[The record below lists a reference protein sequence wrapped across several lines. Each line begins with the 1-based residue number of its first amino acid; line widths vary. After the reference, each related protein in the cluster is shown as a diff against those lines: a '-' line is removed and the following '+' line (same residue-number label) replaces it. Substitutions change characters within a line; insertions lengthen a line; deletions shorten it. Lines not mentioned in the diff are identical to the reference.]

1 MAGTARLVPT
11 DIGSN
16 ALKQSSVISHKMTLV
31 IIGVSSFFAL
41 MTMAAQL
48 FWNYQ
53 DGVEG
58 SNRRLHEYVE
68 ANLPGMAQ
76 AIWDVDH
83 KLLRDILIGIGM
95 QPYVSG
101 ASLSSADG
109 IALQVGKNQAL
120 DNEIFLFPIIYRQ
133 QQIGELKVQR
143 SRNQLYYEL
152 WRQMILIVVGNGL
165 KTLLMIYVILTL
177 VRSLVTGR
185 LAALAAYVNR
195 IDLGQPRKVPLPNEV
210 GAANQDEIGSVA
222 RAIEQMYRRIRTD
235 FARKRW
241 QQRHLTRGQRQLS
254 EQVEFS
260 HKELAWQARANE
272 LLADLSL
279 QFLKVQPGDVDQAL
293 ADVGRQIAEL
303 FAVERVTLLEIKE
316 QQLCYRSVWSRRDDL
331 LSSSYIDISELNRFS
346 EQLNTRHM
354 IVVEDVETLQ
364 SDDSAE
370 YRLLKQLQLRSL
382 ALFAITDGQ
391 DLLGILS
398 LSNSQSP
405 KLWPQSRR
413 AMLTQFAA
421 ALNELLVRERRDL
434 QMLGLQRELLGLNHK
449 LKQLSETDE
458 LTGLANR
465 RPFTESLAR
474 LLASKE
480 EGALIMLDVDHFKAF
495 NDCFGHPA
503 GDRVLQRLAQAMR
516 KALPERALLARVG
529 GEEFALVLP
538 GVDRRQAEGVAETLL
553 TQVRELQI
561 THGSAPAGIVTI
573 SLGLALLTQNTRD
586 LSEVIR
592 VADKALYQA
601 KHQGRNT
608 WEGANKSEM

>member
-1 MAGTARLVPT
+1 M
-11 DIGSN
+11 
-16 ALKQSSVISHKMTLV
+16 KQSSVISHKMTLV

-41 MTMAAQL
+41 VTMAAQL

-109 IALQVGKNQAL
+109 IALQVGNNQAQ
-120 DNEIFLFPIIYRQ
+120 DNETFLFPIIYRQ

-195 IDLGQPRKVPLPNEV
+195 IDLGQPRKVPLPDAV
-210 GAANQDEIGSVA
+210 GAENQDEIGSVA

-241 QQRHLTRGQRQLS
+241 QQRHLARGQRQLS
-254 EQVEFS
+254 ELVELS

-279 QFLKVQPGDVDQAL
+279 QFLKLQPGEVNQAL

-303 FAVERVTLLEIKE
+303 FAVERVALLEIKE
-316 QQLCYRSVWSRRDDL
+316 QQLCYRSVWSRRGDPQA
-331 LSSSYIDISELNRFS
+331 SRYIDISELNRFS
-346 EQLNTRHM
+346 EQLNSRQM
-354 IVVEDVETLQ
+354 MVVEDVETLRPEA
-364 SDDSAE
+364 DAE

-382 ALFAITDGQ
+382 ALFAITDGH
-391 DLLGILS
+391 DLLGVLS
-398 LSNSQSP
+398 LSNGQSP
-405 KLWPQSRR
+405 QPWPQSRR

-474 LLASKE
+474 LLASE
-480 EGALIMLDVDHFKAF
+480 EAGALIMLDVDHFKAF
-495 NDCFGHPA
+495 NDSFGHPA
-503 GDRVLQRLAQAMR
+503 GDSVLQRLAQTMQ
-516 KALPERALLARVG
+516 KALPESALLARVG

-538 GVDRRQAEGVAETLL
+538 GVDRRQAKDLAETLL
-553 TQVRELQI
+553 NRVRALQI
-561 THGSAPAGIVTI
+561 SHAASPAGIVTI
-573 SLGLALLTQNTRD
+573 SIGLALLPRDEQD

-601 KHQGRNT
+601 KHLGRNT
-608 WEGANKSEM
+608 WFLAE

>member
-41 MTMAAQL
+41 VTMAAQL

-109 IALQVGKNQAL
+109 IALQVGNNQAQ
-120 DNEIFLFPIIYRQ
+120 DNETFLFPIIYRQ

-195 IDLGQPRKVPLPNEV
+195 IDLGQPRKVPLPDAV
-210 GAANQDEIGSVA
+210 GAENQDEIGSVA

-241 QQRHLTRGQRQLS
+241 QQRHLARGQRQLS
-254 EQVEFS
+254 ELVELS

-279 QFLKVQPGDVDQAL
+279 QFLKLQPGEVNQAL

-303 FAVERVTLLEIKE
+303 FAVERVALLEIKE
-316 QQLCYRSVWSRRDDL
+316 QQLCYRSVWSRRGDPQA
-331 LSSSYIDISELNRFS
+331 SRYIDISELNRFS
-346 EQLNTRHM
+346 EQLNSRQM
-354 IVVEDVETLQ
+354 MVVEDVETLRPEA
-364 SDDSAE
+364 DAE

-382 ALFAITDGQ
+382 ALFAITDGH
-391 DLLGILS
+391 DLLGVLS
-398 LSNSQSP
+398 LSNGQSP
-405 KLWPQSRR
+405 QPWPQSRR

-474 LLASKE
+474 LLASE
-480 EGALIMLDVDHFKAF
+480 EAGALIMLDVDHFKAF
-495 NDCFGHPA
+495 NDSFGHPA
-503 GDRVLQRLAQAMR
+503 GDSVLQRLAQTMQ
-516 KALPERALLARVG
+516 KALPESALLARVG

-538 GVDRRQAEGVAETLL
+538 GVGRRQAKDLAEILL
-553 TQVRELQI
+553 NRVRALQI
-561 THGSAPAGIVTI
+561 SHAASPAGIVTI
-573 SLGLALLTQNTRD
+573 SLGLALLPRDEQD

-601 KHQGRNT
+601 KHLGRNT
-608 WEGANKSEM
+608 WFLAE

>member
-1 MAGTARLVPT
+1 M
-11 DIGSN
+11 
-16 ALKQSSVISHKMTLV
+16 KQSSVISHKMTLV

-41 MTMAAQL
+41 MTMVAQL

-58 SNRRLHEYVE
+58 GNRRLNEYVE
-68 ANLPGMAQ
+68 ANLPGIAQ

-101 ASLSSADG
+101 ASLSSVDG
-109 IALQVGKNQAL
+109 ITLQVGNNQAQ
-120 DNEIFLFPIIYRQ
+120 DNETFLFPIIYRQ

-279 QFLKVQPGDVDQAL
+279 QFLKVQPGDVNQAL

-316 QQLCYRSVWSRRDDL
+316 QQLCYRSVWSRRGKPH
-331 LSSSYIDISELNRFS
+331 SSSYIDISELN
-346 EQLNTRHM
+346 
-354 IVVEDVETLQ
+354 
-364 SDDSAE
+364 
-370 YRLLKQLQLRSL
+370 
-382 ALFAITDGQ
+382 
-391 DLLGILS
+391 
-398 LSNSQSP
+398 
-405 KLWPQSRR
+405 
-413 AMLTQFAA
+413 
-421 ALNELLVRERRDL
+421 
-434 QMLGLQRELLGLNHK
+434 
-449 LKQLSETDE
+449 
-458 LTGLANR
+458 
-465 RPFTESLAR
+465 
-474 LLASKE
+474 
-480 EGALIMLDVDHFKAF
+480 
-495 NDCFGHPA
+495 
-503 GDRVLQRLAQAMR
+503 
-516 KALPERALLARVG
+516 
-529 GEEFALVLP
+529 
-538 GVDRRQAEGVAETLL
+538 
-553 TQVRELQI
+553 
-561 THGSAPAGIVTI
+561 
-573 SLGLALLTQNTRD
+573 
-586 LSEVIR
+586 
-592 VADKALYQA
+592 
-601 KHQGRNT
+601 
-608 WEGANKSEM
+608 

>member
-1 MAGTARLVPT
+1 
-11 DIGSN
+11 
-16 ALKQSSVISHKMTLV
+16 MTLV

-391 DLLGILS
+391 DLLGMLS

-608 WEGANKSEM
+608 WCIA

>member
-608 WEGANKSEM
+608 WCIA

>member
-1 MAGTARLVPT
+1 
-11 DIGSN
+11 
-16 ALKQSSVISHKMTLV
+16 MTLV

-41 MTMAAQL
+41 MTMVAQL

-58 SNRRLHEYVE
+58 GNRRLNEYVE

-101 ASLSSADG
+101 ASLSSVDG
-109 IALQVGKNQAL
+109 ITLQVGNNQAQ
-120 DNEIFLFPIIYRQ
+120 DNETFLFPIIYRQ

-316 QQLCYRSVWSRRDDL
+316 QQLCYRSVWSRRGKPH
-331 LSSSYIDISELNRFS
+331 SSSYIDISELNRFA

-354 IVVEDVETLQ
+354 IIVEDVENLQ

-465 RPFTESLAR
+465 RPFTESLAC
-474 LLASKE
+474 LLASE
-480 EGALIMLDVDHFKAF
+480 EGGALIMLDVDHFKAF

-573 SLGLALLTQNTRD
+573 SLGLALLTPNTRD

-592 VADKALYQA
+592 LADKALYQA

-608 WEGANKSEM
+608 WCIAQ

>member
-1 MAGTARLVPT
+1 M
-11 DIGSN
+11 
-16 ALKQSSVISHKMTLV
+16 KQSSVISHKMTLV

-41 MTMAAQL
+41 MTMVAQL

-58 SNRRLHEYVE
+58 GNRRLNEYVE
-68 ANLPGMAQ
+68 ANLPGIAQ

-101 ASLSSADG
+101 ASLSSVDG
-109 IALQVGKNQAL
+109 ITLQVGNNQAQ
-120 DNEIFLFPIIYRQ
+120 DNETFLFPIIYRQ

-316 QQLCYRSVWSRRDDL
+316 QQLCYRSVWSRRGKPH
-331 LSSSYIDISELNRFS
+331 SSSYIDISELNRFA

-354 IVVEDVETLQ
+354 IIVEDVENLQ

-465 RPFTESLAR
+465 RPFTESLAC
-474 LLASKE
+474 LLASE
-480 EGALIMLDVDHFKAF
+480 EGGALIMLDVDHFKAF

-573 SLGLALLTQNTRD
+573 SLGLALLTPNTRD

-592 VADKALYQA
+592 LADKALYQA
-601 KHQGRNT
+601 KHQGRNN
-608 WEGANKSEM
+608 WCIAQ

>member
-391 DLLGILS
+391 DLLGMLS

-608 WEGANKSEM
+608 WCIA

>member
-1 MAGTARLVPT
+1 M
-11 DIGSN
+11 
-16 ALKQSSVISHKMTLV
+16 KQSSVISHKMTLV

-41 MTMAAQL
+41 MTMVAQL

-58 SNRRLHEYVE
+58 GNRRLNEYVE
-68 ANLPGMAQ
+68 ANLPGIAQ

-101 ASLSSADG
+101 ASLSSVDG
-109 IALQVGKNQAL
+109 ITLQVGNNQAQ
-120 DNEIFLFPIIYRQ
+120 DNETFLFPIIYRQ

-279 QFLKVQPGDVDQAL
+279 QFLKVQPGDVNQAL

-316 QQLCYRSVWSRRDDL
+316 QQLCYRSVWSRRGKPH
-331 LSSSYIDISELNRFS
+331 SSSYIDISELNRFA

-354 IVVEDVETLQ
+354 IIVEDVENLQ

-465 RPFTESLAR
+465 RPFTESLAC
-474 LLASKE
+474 LLASE
-480 EGALIMLDVDHFKAF
+480 EGGALIMLDVDHFKAF

-573 SLGLALLTQNTRD
+573 SLGLALLTPNTRD

-592 VADKALYQA
+592 LADKALYQA

-608 WEGANKSEM
+608 WCIAQ

>member
-41 MTMAAQL
+41 VTMAAQL

-109 IALQVGKNQAL
+109 IALQVGNNQAQ
-120 DNEIFLFPIIYRQ
+120 DNETFLFPIIYRQ

-195 IDLGQPRKVPLPNEV
+195 IDLGQPRKVPLPDAV

-241 QQRHLTRGQRQLS
+241 QQRHLARGQRQLS
-254 EQVEFS
+254 ELVELS

-279 QFLKVQPGDVDQAL
+279 QFLKLQPGEVNQAL

-303 FAVERVTLLEIKE
+303 FAVERVALLEIKG
-316 QQLCYRSVWSRRDDL
+316 QQLFYRSVWSRRGDPQA
-331 LSSSYIDISELNRFS
+331 SRYIDISELNRFS
-346 EQLNTRHM
+346 EQLNSRQM
-354 IVVEDVETLQ
+354 MVVEDVETLRPEA
-364 SDDSAE
+364 DAE

-382 ALFAITDGQ
+382 ALFAITDGH
-391 DLLGILS
+391 DLLGVLS
-398 LSNSQSP
+398 LSNGQSP
-405 KLWPQSRR
+405 QPWPQSRR

-474 LLASKE
+474 LLASE
-480 EGALIMLDVDHFKAF
+480 EAGALIMLDVDHFKAF
-495 NDCFGHPA
+495 NDSFGHPA
-503 GDRVLQRLAQAMR
+503 GDSVLQRLAQTMQ
-516 KALPERALLARVG
+516 KALPESALLARVG

-538 GVDRRQAEGVAETLL
+538 GVDRRQAKGLAETLL
-553 TQVRELQI
+553 NRVRALQI
-561 THGSAPAGIVTI
+561 SHAASPAGIVTI
-573 SLGLALLTQNTRD
+573 SLGLALLPRDELD

-601 KHQGRNT
+601 KHLGRNT
-608 WEGANKSEM
+608 WFLAE

>member
-68 ANLPGMAQ
+68 ANLPGIAQ

-608 WEGANKSEM
+608 WCIA

>member
-1 MAGTARLVPT
+1 
-11 DIGSN
+11 
-16 ALKQSSVISHKMTLV
+16 LKQSSVISHKMTLV

-41 MTMAAQL
+41 MTMVAQL

-58 SNRRLHEYVE
+58 GNRRLNEYVE
-68 ANLPGMAQ
+68 ANLPGIAQ

-101 ASLSSADG
+101 ASLSSVDG
-109 IALQVGKNQAL
+109 ITLQVGNNQAQ
-120 DNEIFLFPIIYRQ
+120 DNETFLFPIIYRQ

-316 QQLCYRSVWSRRDDL
+316 QQLCYRSVWSRRGKPH
-331 LSSSYIDISELNRFS
+331 SSSYIDISELNSFA

-354 IVVEDVETLQ
+354 IIVEDVENLQ

-391 DLLGILS
+391 DLLGMLS

-474 LLASKE
+474 LLASE
-480 EGALIMLDVDHFKAF
+480 EGGALIMLDVDHFKAF

-592 VADKALYQA
+592 LADKALYQA

-608 WEGANKSEM
+608 WCIAQ

>member
-1 MAGTARLVPT
+1 M
-11 DIGSN
+11 
-16 ALKQSSVISHKMTLV
+16 KQSSVISHKMTLV

-68 ANLPGMAQ
+68 ANLPGIAQ

-608 WEGANKSEM
+608 WCIA

>member
-474 LLASKE
+474 LLASE
-480 EGALIMLDVDHFKAF
+480 EGGALIMLDVDHFKAF

-561 THGSAPAGIVTI
+561 THGLAPAGIVTI
-573 SLGLALLTQNTRD
+573 SLGLALLTPNTRD

-592 VADKALYQA
+592 LADKALYQA

-608 WEGANKSEM
+608 WCIA

>member
-1 MAGTARLVPT
+1 M
-11 DIGSN
+11 
-16 ALKQSSVISHKMTLV
+16 KQSSVISHKMTLV

-41 MTMAAQL
+41 VTMAAQL

-109 IALQVGKNQAL
+109 IALQVGNNQAQ
-120 DNEIFLFPIIYRQ
+120 DNETFLFPIIYRQ

-195 IDLGQPRKVPLPNEV
+195 IDLGQPRKVPLPDAV
-210 GAANQDEIGSVA
+210 GAENQDEIGSVA

-241 QQRHLTRGQRQLS
+241 QQRHLARGQRQLS
-254 EQVEFS
+254 ELVELS

-279 QFLKVQPGDVDQAL
+279 QFLKLQPGEVNQAL

-303 FAVERVTLLEIKE
+303 FAVERVALLEIKE
-316 QQLCYRSVWSRRDDL
+316 QQLCYRSVWSRRGDPQA
-331 LSSSYIDISELNRFS
+331 SRYIDISELNRFS
-346 EQLNTRHM
+346 EQLNSRQM
-354 IVVEDVETLQ
+354 MVVEDVETLRPEA
-364 SDDSAE
+364 DAE

-382 ALFAITDGQ
+382 ALFAITDGH
-391 DLLGILS
+391 DLLGVLS
-398 LSNSQSP
+398 LSNGQSP
-405 KLWPQSRR
+405 QPWPQSRR

-474 LLASKE
+474 LLASE
-480 EGALIMLDVDHFKAF
+480 EAGALIMLDVDHFKAF
-495 NDCFGHPA
+495 NDSFGHPA
-503 GDRVLQRLAQAMR
+503 GDSVLQRLAQTMQ
-516 KALPERALLARVG
+516 KALPESALLARVG

-538 GVDRRQAEGVAETLL
+538 GVGRRQAKDLAEILL
-553 TQVRELQI
+553 NRVRALQI
-561 THGSAPAGIVTI
+561 SHAASPAGIVTI
-573 SLGLALLTQNTRD
+573 SLGLALLPRDEQD

-601 KHQGRNT
+601 KHLGRNT
-608 WEGANKSEM
+608 WFLAE

>member
-1 MAGTARLVPT
+1 
-11 DIGSN
+11 
-16 ALKQSSVISHKMTLV
+16 MTLV

-120 DNEIFLFPIIYRQ
+120 ENEIFLFPIIYRQ

-608 WEGANKSEM
+608 WCIA

>member
-1 MAGTARLVPT
+1 M
-11 DIGSN
+11 
-16 ALKQSSVISHKMTLV
+16 KQSSVISHKMTLV

-354 IVVEDVETLQ
+354 IIVEDVETLQ

-608 WEGANKSEM
+608 WCIA

>member
-1 MAGTARLVPT
+1 M
-11 DIGSN
+11 
-16 ALKQSSVISHKMTLV
+16 KQSSVISHKMTLV

-382 ALFAITDGQ
+382 ALFAITDGH
-391 DLLGILS
+391 DLLGVLS

-608 WEGANKSEM
+608 WCIA

>member
-1 MAGTARLVPT
+1 M
-11 DIGSN
+11 
-16 ALKQSSVISHKMTLV
+16 KQSSVISHKMTLV

-41 MTMAAQL
+41 MTMVAQL

-58 SNRRLHEYVE
+58 GNRRLNEYVE
-68 ANLPGMAQ
+68 ANLPGIAQ

-101 ASLSSADG
+101 ASLSSVDG
-109 IALQVGKNQAL
+109 ITLQVGNNQAQ
-120 DNEIFLFPIIYRQ
+120 DNETFLFPIIYRQ

-316 QQLCYRSVWSRRDDL
+316 QQLCYRSVWSRRGKPH
-331 LSSSYIDISELNRFS
+331 SSSYIDISELNRFA

-354 IVVEDVETLQ
+354 IIVEDVENLQ

-370 YRLLKQLQLRSL
+370 YRLLKLLQLRSL

-391 DLLGILS
+391 DLLGMLS

-465 RPFTESLAR
+465 RPFTQSLAR
-474 LLASKE
+474 LLASE
-480 EGALIMLDVDHFKAF
+480 EGGALIMLDVDHFKAF

-529 GEEFALVLP
+529 GEELALVLP

-573 SLGLALLTQNTRD
+573 SLGLALLTPNTRD

-592 VADKALYQA
+592 LADKALYQA

-608 WEGANKSEM
+608 WCIAQ

>member
-1 MAGTARLVPT
+1 M
-11 DIGSN
+11 
-16 ALKQSSVISHKMTLV
+16 KQSSVISHKMTLV

-41 MTMAAQL
+41 VTMAAQL

-109 IALQVGKNQAL
+109 IALQVGNNQAQ
-120 DNEIFLFPIIYRQ
+120 DNETFLFPIIYRQ
-133 QQIGELKVQR
+133 QQIGELRVQR

-195 IDLGQPRKVPLPNEV
+195 IDLGQPRKVPLPDDAV

-241 QQRHLTRGQRQLS
+241 QQRHLARGQRQLS
-254 EQVEFS
+254 ELVELS

-279 QFLKVQPGDVDQAL
+279 QFLKLQPGEVNQAL

-303 FAVERVTLLEIKE
+303 FAVERVALLEIKE
-316 QQLCYRSVWSRRDDL
+316 QQLCYRSVWSRRGDPQA
-331 LSSSYIDISELNRFS
+331 SRYIDISELNRFS
-346 EQLNTRHM
+346 EQLNSRQM
-354 IVVEDVETLQ
+354 MVVEDVETLRPEA
-364 SDDSAE
+364 DAE

-382 ALFAITDGQ
+382 ALFAITDGH
-391 DLLGILS
+391 DLLGVLS
-398 LSNSQSP
+398 LSNGQSP
-405 KLWPQSRR
+405 QPWPQSRR

-474 LLASKE
+474 LLASE
-480 EGALIMLDVDHFKAF
+480 EAGALIMLDVDHFKAF
-495 NDCFGHPA
+495 NDSFGHPA
-503 GDRVLQRLAQAMR
+503 GDSVLQRLAQTMQ
-516 KALPERALLARVG
+516 KALPESALLARVG

-538 GVDRRQAEGVAETLL
+538 GVDRRQAKDLAETLL
-553 TQVRELQI
+553 NRVRALQI
-561 THGSAPAGIVTI
+561 SHAASPAGIVTI
-573 SLGLALLTQNTRD
+573 SIGLALLPRDELD

-601 KHQGRNT
+601 KHLGRNT
-608 WEGANKSEM
+608 WFLAE

>member
-1 MAGTARLVPT
+1 M
-11 DIGSN
+11 
-16 ALKQSSVISHKMTLV
+16 KQSSVISHKMTLV

-41 MTMAAQL
+41 VTMAAQL

-109 IALQVGKNQAL
+109 IALQVGNNQAQ
-120 DNEIFLFPIIYRQ
+120 DNETFLFPIIYRQ

-195 IDLGQPRKVPLPNEV
+195 IDLGQPRKVPLPDAV
-210 GAANQDEIGSVA
+210 GAENQDEIGSVA

-241 QQRHLTRGQRQLS
+241 QQRHLARGQRQLS
-254 EQVEFS
+254 ELVELS

-279 QFLKVQPGDVDQAL
+279 QFLKLQPGEVNQAL

-303 FAVERVTLLEIKE
+303 FAVERVALLEIKE
-316 QQLCYRSVWSRRDDL
+316 QQLCYRSVWSRRGDPQA
-331 LSSSYIDISELNRFS
+331 SRYIDISELNRFS
-346 EQLNTRHM
+346 EQLNSRQM
-354 IVVEDVETLQ
+354 MVVEDVETLRPEA
-364 SDDSAE
+364 DAE

-382 ALFAITDGQ
+382 ALFAITDGH
-391 DLLGILS
+391 DLLGVLS
-398 LSNSQSP
+398 LSNGQSP
-405 KLWPQSRR
+405 QPWPQSRR

-474 LLASKE
+474 LLASE
-480 EGALIMLDVDHFKAF
+480 EAGALIMLDVDHFKAF
-495 NDCFGHPA
+495 NDSFGHPA
-503 GDRVLQRLAQAMR
+503 GDGVLQRLAQTMQ
-516 KALPERALLARVG
+516 KALPESALLARVG

-538 GVDRRQAEGVAETLL
+538 GVDRRQAKDLAETLL
-553 TQVRELQI
+553 NRVRALQI
-561 THGSAPAGIVTI
+561 SHAASPAGIVTI
-573 SLGLALLTQNTRD
+573 SLGLALLPRDEQD

-601 KHQGRNT
+601 KHLGRNT
-608 WEGANKSEM
+608 WFLAE

>member
-1 MAGTARLVPT
+1 M
-11 DIGSN
+11 
-16 ALKQSSVISHKMTLV
+16 KQSSVISHKMTLV

-41 MTMAAQL
+41 MTMVAQL

-58 SNRRLHEYVE
+58 GNRRLNEYVE
-68 ANLPGMAQ
+68 ANLPGIAQ

-101 ASLSSADG
+101 ASLSSVDG
-109 IALQVGKNQAL
+109 ITLQVGNNQAQ
-120 DNEIFLFPIIYRQ
+120 DNETFLFPIIYRQ

-316 QQLCYRSVWSRRDDL
+316 QQLCYRSVWSRRGKPH
-331 LSSSYIDISELNRFS
+331 SSSYIDISELNCFA

-354 IVVEDVETLQ
+354 IIVEDVENLQ

-391 DLLGILS
+391 DLLGMLS

-474 LLASKE
+474 LLASE
-480 EGALIMLDVDHFKAF
+480 EGGALIMLDVDHFKAF

-573 SLGLALLTQNTRD
+573 SLGLALLTPNTRD

-592 VADKALYQA
+592 LADKALYQA

-608 WEGANKSEM
+608 WCIAQ

>member
-1 MAGTARLVPT
+1 M
-11 DIGSN
+11 
-16 ALKQSSVISHKMTLV
+16 KQSSVISHKMTLV

-279 QFLKVQPGDVDQAL
+279 QFLKVQPGNVDQAL

-608 WEGANKSEM
+608 WCIA

>member
-1 MAGTARLVPT
+1 
-11 DIGSN
+11 
-16 ALKQSSVISHKMTLV
+16 MTLV

-41 MTMAAQL
+41 MTMVAQL

-58 SNRRLHEYVE
+58 GNRRLNEYVE
-68 ANLPGMAQ
+68 ANLPGIAQ

-101 ASLSSADG
+101 ASLSSVDG
-109 IALQVGKNQAL
+109 ITLQVGNNQAQ
-120 DNEIFLFPIIYRQ
+120 DNETFLFPIIYRQ

-279 QFLKVQPGDVDQAL
+279 QFLKVQPGDVNQAL

-316 QQLCYRSVWSRRDDL
+316 QQLCYRSVWSRRGKPH
-331 LSSSYIDISELNRFS
+331 SSSYIDISELNSFA

-354 IVVEDVETLQ
+354 IIVEDVENLQ

-391 DLLGILS
+391 DLLGMLS

-465 RPFTESLAR
+465 RPFTQSLAR
-474 LLASKE
+474 LLASE
-480 EGALIMLDVDHFKAF
+480 EGGALIMLDVDHFKAF

-573 SLGLALLTQNTRD
+573 SLGLALLTPNTRD

-592 VADKALYQA
+592 LADKALYQA

-608 WEGANKSEM
+608 WCIAQ

>member
-1 MAGTARLVPT
+1 
-11 DIGSN
+11 
-16 ALKQSSVISHKMTLV
+16 MTLV

-41 MTMAAQL
+41 VTMAAQL

-109 IALQVGKNQAL
+109 IALQVGNNQAQ
-120 DNEIFLFPIIYRQ
+120 DNETFLFPIIYRQ
-133 QQIGELKVQR
+133 QQIGELRVQR

-195 IDLGQPRKVPLPNEV
+195 IDLGQPRKVPLPDDAV

-241 QQRHLTRGQRQLS
+241 QQRHLARGQRQLS
-254 EQVEFS
+254 ELVELS

-279 QFLKVQPGDVDQAL
+279 QFLKLQPGEVNQAL

-303 FAVERVTLLEIKE
+303 FAVERVALLEIKE
-316 QQLCYRSVWSRRDDL
+316 QQLCYRSVWSRRGDPQA
-331 LSSSYIDISELNRFS
+331 SRYIDISELNRFS
-346 EQLNTRHM
+346 EQLNSRQM
-354 IVVEDVETLQ
+354 MVVEDVETLRPEA
-364 SDDSAE
+364 DAE

-382 ALFAITDGQ
+382 ALFAITDGH
-391 DLLGILS
+391 DLLGVLS
-398 LSNSQSP
+398 LSNGQSP
-405 KLWPQSRR
+405 QPWPQSRR

-474 LLASKE
+474 LLASE
-480 EGALIMLDVDHFKAF
+480 EAGALIMLDVDHFKAF
-495 NDCFGHPA
+495 NDSFGHPA
-503 GDRVLQRLAQAMR
+503 GDSVLQRLAQTMQ
-516 KALPERALLARVG
+516 KALPESALLARVG

-538 GVDRRQAEGVAETLL
+538 GVDRRQAKDLAETLL
-553 TQVRELQI
+553 NRVRALQI
-561 THGSAPAGIVTI
+561 SHAASPAGIVTI
-573 SLGLALLTQNTRD
+573 SIGLALLPRDELD

-601 KHQGRNT
+601 KHLGRNT
-608 WEGANKSEM
+608 WFLAE

>member
-1 MAGTARLVPT
+1 
-11 DIGSN
+11 
-16 ALKQSSVISHKMTLV
+16 MTLV

-354 IVVEDVETLQ
+354 IIVEDVETLQ

-608 WEGANKSEM
+608 WCIA

>member
-1 MAGTARLVPT
+1 M
-11 DIGSN
+11 
-16 ALKQSSVISHKMTLV
+16 KQSSVISHKMTLV

-474 LLASKE
+474 LLASE
-480 EGALIMLDVDHFKAF
+480 EGGALIMLDVDHFKAF

-561 THGSAPAGIVTI
+561 THGLAPAGIVTI
-573 SLGLALLTQNTRD
+573 SLGLALLTPNTRD

-592 VADKALYQA
+592 LADKALYQA

-608 WEGANKSEM
+608 WCIA

>member
-41 MTMAAQL
+41 VTMAAQL

-109 IALQVGKNQAL
+109 IALQVGNNQAQ
-120 DNEIFLFPIIYRQ
+120 DNETFLFPIIYRQ

-195 IDLGQPRKVPLPNEV
+195 IDLGQPRKVPLPDAV
-210 GAANQDEIGSVA
+210 GAENQDEIGSVA

-241 QQRHLTRGQRQLS
+241 QQRHLARGQRQLS
-254 EQVEFS
+254 ELVELS

-279 QFLKVQPGDVDQAL
+279 QFLKLQPGEVNQAL

-303 FAVERVTLLEIKE
+303 FAVERVALLEIKE
-316 QQLCYRSVWSRRDDL
+316 QQLCYRSVWSRRGDPQA
-331 LSSSYIDISELNRFS
+331 SRYIDISELNRFS
-346 EQLNTRHM
+346 EQLNSRQM
-354 IVVEDVETLQ
+354 MVVEDVETLRPEA
-364 SDDSAE
+364 DAE

-382 ALFAITDGQ
+382 ALFAITDGH
-391 DLLGILS
+391 DLLGVLS
-398 LSNSQSP
+398 LSNGQSP
-405 KLWPQSRR
+405 QPWPQSRR

-474 LLASKE
+474 LLASE
-480 EGALIMLDVDHFKAF
+480 EAGALIMLDVDHFKAF
-495 NDCFGHPA
+495 NDSFGHPA
-503 GDRVLQRLAQAMR
+503 GDSVLQRLAQTMQ
-516 KALPERALLARVG
+516 KALPESALLARVG

-538 GVDRRQAEGVAETLL
+538 GVDRRQAKDLAEILL
-553 TQVRELQI
+553 NRVRALQI
-561 THGSAPAGIVTI
+561 SHAASPAGIVTI
-573 SLGLALLTQNTRD
+573 SLGLALLPRDEQD

-601 KHQGRNT
+601 KHLGRNT
-608 WEGANKSEM
+608 WFLAE

>member
-1 MAGTARLVPT
+1 
-11 DIGSN
+11 
-16 ALKQSSVISHKMTLV
+16 MTLV

-68 ANLPGMAQ
+68 ANLPGIAQ

-608 WEGANKSEM
+608 WCIA

>member
-1 MAGTARLVPT
+1 
-11 DIGSN
+11 
-16 ALKQSSVISHKMTLV
+16 MTLV

-608 WEGANKSEM
+608 WCIA

>member
-1 MAGTARLVPT
+1 M
-11 DIGSN
+11 
-16 ALKQSSVISHKMTLV
+16 KQSSVISHKMTLV

-41 MTMAAQL
+41 VTMAAQL

-109 IALQVGKNQAL
+109 IALQVGNNQAQ
-120 DNEIFLFPIIYRQ
+120 DNETFLFPIIYRQ

-195 IDLGQPRKVPLPNEV
+195 IDLGQPRKVPLPDAV
-210 GAANQDEIGSVA
+210 GAENQDEIGSVA

-241 QQRHLTRGQRQLS
+241 QQRHLARGQRQLS
-254 EQVEFS
+254 ELVELS

-279 QFLKVQPGDVDQAL
+279 QFLKLQPGEVNQAL

-303 FAVERVTLLEIKE
+303 FAVERVALLEIKE
-316 QQLCYRSVWSRRDDL
+316 QQLCYRSVWSRRGDPQA
-331 LSSSYIDISELNRFS
+331 SRYIDISELNRFS
-346 EQLNTRHM
+346 EQLNSRQM
-354 IVVEDVETLQ
+354 MVVEDVETLRPEA
-364 SDDSAE
+364 DAE

-382 ALFAITDGQ
+382 ALFAITDGH
-391 DLLGILS
+391 DLLGVLS
-398 LSNSQSP
+398 LSNGQSP
-405 KLWPQSRR
+405 QPWPQSRR

-474 LLASKE
+474 LLASE
-480 EGALIMLDVDHFKAF
+480 EAGALIMLDVDHFKAF
-495 NDCFGHPA
+495 NDSFGHPA
-503 GDRVLQRLAQAMR
+503 GDSVLQRLAQTMQ
-516 KALPERALLARVG
+516 KALPESALLARVG

-538 GVDRRQAEGVAETLL
+538 GVDRRQAKDLAETLL
-553 TQVRELQI
+553 NRVRALQI
-561 THGSAPAGIVTI
+561 SHAASPAGIVTI
-573 SLGLALLTQNTRD
+573 SIGLALLPRDELD

-601 KHQGRNT
+601 KHLGRNT
-608 WEGANKSEM
+608 WFLAE

>member
-1 MAGTARLVPT
+1 M
-11 DIGSN
+11 
-16 ALKQSSVISHKMTLV
+16 KQSSVISHKMTLV

-41 MTMAAQL
+41 MTMVAQL

-58 SNRRLHEYVE
+58 GNRRLNEYVE
-68 ANLPGMAQ
+68 ANLPGIAQ

-101 ASLSSADG
+101 ASLSSVDG
-109 IALQVGKNQAL
+109 ITLQVGNNQAQ
-120 DNEIFLFPIIYRQ
+120 DNETFLFPIIYRQ

-316 QQLCYRSVWSRRDDL
+316 QQLCYRSVWSRRGKPH
-331 LSSSYIDISELNRFS
+331 SSSYIDISELNRFA

-354 IVVEDVETLQ
+354 IIVEDVENLQ

-370 YRLLKQLQLRSL
+370 YRLLKLLQLRSL

-391 DLLGILS
+391 DLLGMLS

-465 RPFTESLAR
+465 RPFTQSLAR
-474 LLASKE
+474 LLASE
-480 EGALIMLDVDHFKAF
+480 EGGALIMLDVDHFKAF

-573 SLGLALLTQNTRD
+573 SLGLALLTPNTRD

-592 VADKALYQA
+592 LADKALYQA

-608 WEGANKSEM
+608 WCIAQ

>member
-1 MAGTARLVPT
+1 
-11 DIGSN
+11 
-16 ALKQSSVISHKMTLV
+16 MTLV

-41 MTMAAQL
+41 MTMVAQL

-58 SNRRLHEYVE
+58 GNRRLNEYVE

-101 ASLSSADG
+101 ASLSSVDG
-109 IALQVGKNQAL
+109 ITLQVGNNQAQ
-120 DNEIFLFPIIYRQ
+120 DNETFLFPIIYRQ

-316 QQLCYRSVWSRRDDL
+316 QQLCYRSVWSRRGKPH
-331 LSSSYIDISELNRFS
+331 SSSYIDISELNRFA

-354 IVVEDVETLQ
+354 IIVEDVENLQ

-474 LLASKE
+474 LLASE
-480 EGALIMLDVDHFKAF
+480 EGGALIMLDVDHFKAF

-573 SLGLALLTQNTRD
+573 SLGLALLTPNTRD

-592 VADKALYQA
+592 LADKALYQA

-608 WEGANKSEM
+608 WCIAQ

>member
-1 MAGTARLVPT
+1 M
-11 DIGSN
+11 
-16 ALKQSSVISHKMTLV
+16 KQSSVISHKMTLV

-41 MTMAAQL
+41 MTMVAQL

-58 SNRRLHEYVE
+58 GNRRLNEYVE
-68 ANLPGMAQ
+68 ANLPGIAQ

-101 ASLSSADG
+101 ASLSSVDG
-109 IALQVGKNQAL
+109 ITLQVGNNQAQ
-120 DNEIFLFPIIYRQ
+120 DNETFLFPIIYRQ

-316 QQLCYRSVWSRRDDL
+316 QQLCYRSVWSRRGKPH
-331 LSSSYIDISELNRFS
+331 SSSYIDISELNRFA

-354 IVVEDVETLQ
+354 IIVEDVENLQ

-391 DLLGILS
+391 DLLGMLS

-474 LLASKE
+474 LLASE
-480 EGALIMLDVDHFKAF
+480 EGGALIMLDVDHFKAF

-573 SLGLALLTQNTRD
+573 SLGLALLTPNTRD

-608 WEGANKSEM
+608 WCIAQ

>member
-1 MAGTARLVPT
+1 M
-11 DIGSN
+11 
-16 ALKQSSVISHKMTLV
+16 
-31 IIGVSSFFAL
+31 
-41 MTMAAQL
+41 
-48 FWNYQ
+48 
-53 DGVEG
+53 
-58 SNRRLHEYVE
+58 
-68 ANLPGMAQ
+68 
-76 AIWDVDH
+76 DH

-109 IALQVGKNQAL
+109 IALQVGNNQAQ
-120 DNEIFLFPIIYRQ
+120 DNETFLFPIIYRQ

-195 IDLGQPRKVPLPNEV
+195 IDLGQPRKVPLPDAV

-241 QQRHLTRGQRQLS
+241 QQRHLARGQRQLS
-254 EQVEFS
+254 ELVELS

-279 QFLKVQPGDVDQAL
+279 QFLKLQPGEVNQAL

-303 FAVERVTLLEIKE
+303 FAVERVALLEIKE
-316 QQLCYRSVWSRRDDL
+316 QQLCYRSVWSRRGDPQA
-331 LSSSYIDISELNRFS
+331 SRYIDISELNRFS
-346 EQLNTRHM
+346 EQLNSRQM
-354 IVVEDVETLQ
+354 MVVEDVETLRPEA
-364 SDDSAE
+364 DAE

-382 ALFAITDGQ
+382 ALFAITDGH
-391 DLLGILS
+391 DLLGVLS
-398 LSNSQSP
+398 LSNGQSP
-405 KLWPQSRR
+405 QPWPQSRR

-474 LLASKE
+474 LLASE
-480 EGALIMLDVDHFKAF
+480 EAGALIMLDVDHFKAF
-495 NDCFGHPA
+495 NDSFGHPA
-503 GDRVLQRLAQAMR
+503 GDSVLQRLAQTMQ
-516 KALPERALLARVG
+516 KALPESALLARVG

-538 GVDRRQAEGVAETLL
+538 GVDRRQAKDLAETLL
-553 TQVRELQI
+553 NRVRALQI
-561 THGSAPAGIVTI
+561 SHAASPAGIVTI
-573 SLGLALLTQNTRD
+573 SLGLALLPRDEQD

-601 KHQGRNT
+601 KHLGRNT
-608 WEGANKSEM
+608 WFLAE

>member
-1 MAGTARLVPT
+1 LAGTARLVPT

-391 DLLGILS
+391 DLLGMLS

-608 WEGANKSEM
+608 WCIA

>member
-1 MAGTARLVPT
+1 M
-11 DIGSN
+11 
-16 ALKQSSVISHKMTLV
+16 KQSSVISHKMTLV

-41 MTMAAQL
+41 VTMAAQL

-109 IALQVGKNQAL
+109 IALQVGNNQAQ
-120 DNEIFLFPIIYRQ
+120 DNETFLFPIIYRQ

-195 IDLGQPRKVPLPNEV
+195 IDLGQPRKVPLPDAV
-210 GAANQDEIGSVA
+210 GAENQDEIGSVA

-241 QQRHLTRGQRQLS
+241 QQRHLARGQRQLS
-254 EQVEFS
+254 ELVELS

-279 QFLKVQPGDVDQAL
+279 QFLKLQPGEVNQAL

-303 FAVERVTLLEIKE
+303 FAVERVALLEIKE
-316 QQLCYRSVWSRRDDL
+316 QQLCYRSVWSRRGDPQA
-331 LSSSYIDISELNRFS
+331 SRYIDISELNRFS
-346 EQLNTRHM
+346 EQLNSRQM
-354 IVVEDVETLQ
+354 MVVEDVETLRPEA
-364 SDDSAE
+364 DAE

-382 ALFAITDGQ
+382 ALFAITDGH
-391 DLLGILS
+391 DLLGVLS
-398 LSNSQSP
+398 LSNGQSP
-405 KLWPQSRR
+405 QPWPQSRR

-474 LLASKE
+474 LLASE
-480 EGALIMLDVDHFKAF
+480 EAGALIMLDVDHFKAF
-495 NDCFGHPA
+495 NDSFGHPA
-503 GDRVLQRLAQAMR
+503 GDSVLQRLAQTMQ
-516 KALPERALLARVG
+516 KALPESALLARVG

-538 GVDRRQAEGVAETLL
+538 GVDRRQAKDLAEILL
-553 TQVRELQI
+553 NRVRALQI
-561 THGSAPAGIVTI
+561 SHAASPAGIVTI
-573 SLGLALLTQNTRD
+573 SLGLALLPRDEQD

-601 KHQGRNT
+601 KHLGRNT
-608 WEGANKSEM
+608 WFLAE

>member
-1 MAGTARLVPT
+1 M
-11 DIGSN
+11 
-16 ALKQSSVISHKMTLV
+16 KQSSVISHKMTLV

-68 ANLPGMAQ
+68 ANLPGIAQ

-553 TQVRELQI
+553 TQVQELQI

-608 WEGANKSEM
+608 WCIA